1 LGVGINDQSGFFWL
15 KYLYTE
21 KVFVYRKGFF
31 LCIIIGKSFIKLNVI
46 CCMRRSQLFIGSAS
60 AFLLTPVFAMAQGIV
75 DGASAGGFQ
84 ALLENILVFTNGVL
98 IPFIIGIG
106 FLVFVW
112 GMFKYFIVGGANDD
126 AKESGKS
133 LMIYATLGFV
143 LIIAFWGIVNLLS
156 GSIGLEGETLKSVP
170 KVKTI

>member
-1 LGVGINDQSGFFWL
+1 MQRFKLFVGS
-15 KYLYTE
+15 T
-21 KVFVYRKGFF
+21 
-31 LCIIIGKSFIKLNVI
+31 
-46 CCMRRSQLFIGSAS
+46 SAL
-60 AFLLTPVFAMAQGIV
+60 LLTPVL
-75 DGASAGGFQ
+75 ASAQLATGGGDLGPFQ
-84 ALLENILVFTNGVL
+84 NLLENILIFTNNVL

-133 LMIYATLGFV
+133 LMIYATLGFL
-143 LIIAFWGIVNLLS
+143 LIIVFWGVVNLLADS
-156 GSIGLEGETLKSVP
+156 TGLEGDTLQNVP